1 MTMRDTTSSEFCRAR
16 MGLLG
21 SSRLVVHDADVSAGT
36 SGMRPTTPDMRER
49 ELLDEYNATRFDD
62 PTEALPMLRRLLGHV
77 GEDVVVRQPFRV
89 DGGKRV
95 SVGDHSFVNY
105 DCLLLAN
112 DRIDIGERVF
122 IAPRAMVLTVT
133 HPLDPEERYG
143 TRNAT
148 APVSIGDDAWI
159 GAGATVMPGVRVGK
173 RAVVAA
179 GAVVTRDVPDGCIV
193 VGVPARVV
201 GNVDDGDGRA
211 TENESKARSET
222 PQSPRARS
230 TR

>member
-1 MTMRDTTSSEFCRAR
+1 MTMRDATSSEPCRSVL
-16 MGLLG
+16 GPLG
-21 SSRLVVHDADVSAGT
+21 SSRLVVHAADASAGT
-36 SGMRPTTPDMRER
+36 SGMRPTTPNMCER

-62 PTEALPMLRRLLGHV
+62 PADALPLLRRLLGHV

-89 DGGKRV
+89 DGGQRV
-95 SVGDHSFVNY
+95 SMGDHSFINY

-133 HPLDPEERYG
+133 HPLDPEERYS

-159 GAGATVMPGVRVGK
+159 GAGATIMPGVHVGR

-193 VGVPARVV
+193 AGVPARAV
-201 GNVDDGDGRA
+201 GNVDDSGA
-211 TENESKARSET
+211 A
-222 PQSPRARS
+222 
-230 TR
+230 